1 MRAFGWCLV
10 LALVWPVTV
19 VAQAPESAQVV
30 IRAQLQAFSDDN
42 AEHAFSYAADGI
54 KQQFGNAERFARM
67 VRSQYPALY
76 RPRHIAFV
84 DPVVVSSEQMYQ
96 EVSLVDGQGRGWR
109 AVYSLISVSGE
120 WRIDGV
126 AILRAPQLVL

>member
-1 MRAFGWCLV
+1 MRVMVWCLV
-10 LALVWPVTV
+10 VLLGLSSTV
-19 VAQAPESAQVV
+19 VAQAPESAQLI
-30 IRAQLQAFSDDN
+30 IRAQIQAFSEDD

-54 KQQFGNAERFARM
+54 KAQFGNAERFARM

-76 RPRHIAFV
+76 RPRHMAFV
-84 DPVVVSSEQMYQ
+84 EPVVVSSEQMFQ

-109 AVYSLISVSGE
+109 AVYSLVSVEGE

-126 AILRAPQLVL
+126 AILRASQQVL